1 MVDRSALIAA
11 SVYSWKLSRD
21 LSSSSSLRQ
30 RRGSESVVARLQNRS
45 GCPPHSFGLSCA
57 GIRPLLPKTGHGSAR
72 PSTEASGPPTADAS
86 GAAADDKLGLS
97 SAKVAGLRSPTSA
110 TTTALSSWPRT
121 GRSGITAGGGA
132 STTPTSAVTGG
143 SAGESATTPAGVD
156 VGAGNKSA
164 GLEAAT
170 ASAASPGMMAA
181 PTGGS
186 AREACPMA
194 TRAAWAPRW
203 RAPCAEANQ
212 LAWHAAAPA
221 AEAGFVLRAFV
232 GARPAKPCLR
242 LLKERESKFKAH
254 SETPKQ
260 RYPQILTRSG
270 ARPIVP
276 VGRPLG
282 PLSPQALPR
291 AAPPP
296 ASAPFLPRTPEA
308 PRERP
313 AQASSRRPRD
323 RPPVQPA
330 RVPALGGQADRPD
343 PPESQQLSRPR
354 GQVPPRPAS
363 APRIGTLVSRP
374 QALVVPAHLEAGSA
388 TPSLASGPG

>member
-1 MVDRSALIAA
+1 MT
-11 SVYSWKLSRD
+11 
-21 LSSSSSLRQ
+21 
-30 RRGSESVVARLQNRS
+30 
-45 GCPPHSFGLSCA
+45 
-57 GIRPLLPKTGHGSAR
+57 TGGGT
-72 PSTEASGPPTADAS
+72 STI
-86 GAAADDKLGLS
+86 
-97 SAKVAGLRSPTSA
+97 PTSA
-110 TTTALSSWPRT
+110 T
-121 GRSGITAGGGA
+121 
-132 STTPTSAVTGG
+132 TGG
-143 SAGESATTPAGVD
+143 SAGESATAPVGVD
-156 VGAGNKSA
+156 AGADNNSGA
-164 GLEAAT
+164 LGAAA

-181 PTGGS
+181 PPGGGGS
-186 AREACPMA
+186 VGEACPMA
-194 TRAAWAPRW
+194 THAAWGPRW

-212 LAWHAAAPA
+212 PAWRAVAPG

-254 SETPKQ
+254 SEKPKQ

-291 AAPPP
+291 VAPPL
-296 ASAPFLPRTPEA
+296 ASAPFPPQTPEA

-330 RVPALGGQADRPD
+330 RAPALGGQTDRPD
-343 PPESQQLSRPR
+343 PPKSQQLSRPR
-354 GQVPPRPAS
+354 GQVPPRPTS
-363 APRIGTLVSRP
+363 APRTGTLVSRP
-374 QALVVPAHLEAGSA
+374 QALMVPAHLEAGSV
-388 TPSLASGPG
+388 TPGPASGPG